1 MVVKERSKFL
11 TKQKLCYGCQE
22 EISSTH
28 TASNCPKRGGC
39 KICLGKHPAGL
50 PGFTFSTKKGYRNNS
65 STDDDKTVMSN
76 CAYVG
81 DYASGLTVLSMCVVP
96 VRVRHE
102 KSNKEVKSFAMMYV
116 CSQGTF

>member
-1 MVVKERSKFL
+1 M
-11 TKQKLCYGCQE
+11 
-22 EISSTH
+22 
-28 TASNCPKRGGC
+28 
-39 KICLGKHPAGL
+39 

-65 STDDDKTVMSN
+65 STDDDKTVKSN

-102 KSNKEVKSFAMMYV
+102 KSNKEVKSFAMMGH
-116 CSQGTF
+116 SKPINQ